1 MDVKPKVFSYRY
13 QVRYTSLPFHVL
25 LEFLKLLLQSQ
36 ESQGLVDFCYQSNLL
51 RIFCLTRCL
60 WQLRST

>member
-36 ESQGLVDFCYQSNLL
+36 ENQALIDFCYQSNLL
-51 RIFCLTRCL
+51 RIFCSTRCL